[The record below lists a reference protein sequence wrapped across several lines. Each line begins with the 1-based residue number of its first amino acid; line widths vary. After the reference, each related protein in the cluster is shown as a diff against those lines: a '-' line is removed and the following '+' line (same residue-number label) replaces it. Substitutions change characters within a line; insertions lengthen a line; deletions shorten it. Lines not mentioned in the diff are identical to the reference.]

1 MGRAGATRGGHCNPN
16 PPSDTVSREDAG
28 APAAKIVRVTIPS
41 DRVERPDADP
51 RAGPG
56 AASPPRIPNAGRLV
70 VVAVVALVA
79 LAGLLAWI
87 DAKRELSVLRGE
99 LATRLAAGDA
109 AIAQAKARDAELAGE
124 MRESQAKLALLETR
138 LAESQS
144 QQAALE
150 TLYRDL
156 APSRDE
162 LAVVE
167 VEQVLAL
174 ASQQLAIAANVPA
187 AIAAL
192 QLADA
197 KLARLDRP
205 KFSPLRRAIAAD
217 MERLKAIPYVDTA
230 GLAGRLDA
238 AIAAI
243 DTMPLARDERLP
255 APVTAPPLADAP
267 AWSRFLREMWSDLK
281 GLVRVD
287 VSDRPA
293 APLVAPSQQ
302 YYLRENLRLR
312 LLSARLSLIA
322 RNEPAFRADVKAAD
336 AWLRQYFDTRAKP
349 VAAVLASLSTMT
361 AVTMAAEV
369 PELTRSLD
377 AARALRVA
385 QDARTDAP
393 RGRP

>member
-1 MGRAGATRGGHCNPN
+1 M
-16 PPSDTVSREDAG
+16 
-28 APAAKIVRVTIPS
+28 
-41 DRVERPDADP
+41 
-51 RAGPG
+51 G
-56 AASPPRIPNAGRLV
+56 AAIAI
-70 VVAVVALVA
+70 VAV
-79 LAGLLAWI
+79 GGFLAWT
-87 DAKRELSVLRGE
+87 DAKRDLAELRADV
-99 LATRLAAGDA
+99 AARMTA
-109 AIAQAKARDAELAGE
+109 ADTASTQAKTRDAEMAGDL
-124 MRESQAKLALLETR
+124 REAQAKLALLETR
-138 LAESQS
+138 VAESQS

-162 LAVVE
+162 LAIVE

-187 AIAAL
+187 ALAAL

-197 KLARLDRP
+197 KLARLDLP
-205 KFSPLRRAIAAD
+205 KFGALRRAIAAD
-217 MERLKAIPYVDTA
+217 MEKLKSVPYVDTA

-238 AIAAI
+238 AIASI
-243 DTMPLARDERLP
+243 DAMPLAREERLP
-255 APVTAPPLADAP
+255 APVPAPALDQAP
-267 AWSRFLREMWSDLK
+267 AWTRFLSEMWTDLK
-281 GLVRVD
+281 SLVRIE
-287 VSDRPA
+287 VSEHPA

-349 VAAVLASLSTMT
+349 VASVLAALSTMT
-361 AVTMAAEV
+361 SVTMPTEV

-385 QDARTDAP
+385 HDARADVP

>member
-1 MGRAGATRGGHCNPN
+1 VTTPADRAADLRADVASRLTAADTAT
-16 PPSDTVSREDAG
+16 
-28 APAAKIVRVTIPS
+28 
-41 DRVERPDADP
+41 
-51 RAGPG
+51 
-56 AASPPRIPNAGRLV
+56 
-70 VVAVVALVA
+70 
-79 LAGLLAWI
+79 
-87 DAKRELSVLRGE
+87 
-99 LATRLAAGDA
+99 
-109 AIAQAKARDAELAGE
+109 AQAQARDAEMGGAL
-124 MRESQAKLALLETR
+124 REAQAKLALLETR

-205 KFSPLRRAIAAD
+205 RFAPLRRAIAAD
-217 MERLKAIPYVDTA
+217 LERLKAVPYVDTA

-243 DTMPLARDERLP
+243 DTLPLARDERLP
-255 APVTAPPLADAP
+255 PPVAAPPLTEAP
-267 AWSRFLREMWSDLK
+267 SWRRALAEMWADLRA
-281 GLVRVD
+281 LVRVD
-287 VSDRPA
+287 VSERPA

-312 LLSARLSLIA
+312 LLSARLALIA
-322 RNEPAFRADVKAAD
+322 RNDAAFDADVRAAD
-336 AWLRQYFDTRAKP
+336 AWLRKYFDTRAKP
-349 VAAVLASLSTMT
+349 VATVLASL
-361 AVTMAAEV
+361 APMASATVAGEV

-377 AARALRVA
+377 AARALRTA
-385 QDARTDAP
+385 QDARADAP

>member
-1 MGRAGATRGGHCNPN
+1 MRPRAGVVVAGTLALLAVLGLVAWVDATRGLADLRSEVAARLGAFDAATAQAQARD
-16 PPSDTVSREDAG
+16 SDMAG
-28 APAAKIVRVTIPS
+28 A
-41 DRVERPDADP
+41 
-51 RAGPG
+51 
-56 AASPPRIPNAGRLV
+56 L
-70 VVAVVALVA
+70 
-79 LAGLLAWI
+79 
-87 DAKRELSVLRGE
+87 RE
-99 LATRLAAGDA
+99 A
-109 AIAQAKARDAELAGE
+109 
-124 MRESQAKLALLETR
+124 QAKLALLETR
-138 LAESQS
+138 IAESQS

-205 KFSPLRRAIAAD
+205 KFAPLRRAIAAD
-217 MERLKAIPYVDTA
+217 MEKLKAVPYIDTA
-230 GLAGRLDA
+230 GLAGKLDA

-255 APVTAPPLADAP
+255 APVTAPPLEAEP
-267 AWSRFLREMWSDLK
+267 TWSRTVRELWAELR
-281 GLVRVD
+281 GLVRID
-287 VSDRPA
+287 VSERPA

-322 RNEPAFRADVKAAD
+322 RNEPAFRADVRAAD
-336 AWLRQYFDTRAKP
+336 AWLRRYFDIRARP
-349 VAAVLASLSTMT
+349 VATVLASLGTMT
-361 AVTMAAEV
+361 SATMPTEV

-377 AARALRVA
+377 AARALRSA
-385 QDARTDAP
+385 QDARAEAP

>member
-1 MGRAGATRGGHCNPN
+1 MPADRA
-16 PPSDTVSREDAG
+16 
-28 APAAKIVRVTIPS
+28 
-41 DRVERPDADP
+41 ERSGADP
-51 RAGPG
+51 RARTDP
-56 AASPPRIPNAGRLV
+56 PPRLPAPRRHGGLV
-70 VVAVVALVA
+70 AAIAIAAVAVL
-79 LAGLLAWI
+79 GFLAWI
-87 DAKRELSVLRGE
+87 DAKREVLDLRGE
-99 LATRLAAGDA
+99 LASRLTAADA
-109 AIAQAKARDAELAGE
+109 ATSQSQARDAEMGAAL
-124 MRESQAKLALLETR
+124 REAQAKLALLETR

-205 KFSPLRRAIAAD
+205 RFAPLRRAIAAD
-217 MERLKAIPYVDTA
+217 LEKLKAVPYVDTA
-230 GLAGRLDA
+230 GLAGKLDA
-238 AIAAI
+238 AIASI
-243 DTMPLARDERLP
+243 DALPLARDERLP
-255 APVTAPPLADAP
+255 PPVAAPPLAEEP
-267 AWSRFLREMWSDLK
+267 SWQRTLREMWADLRS
-281 GLVRVD
+281 LVRVD

-312 LLSARLSLIA
+312 LLSARLALIA
-322 RNEPAFRADVKAAD
+322 RNDAAFHADVRAAE
-336 AWLRQYFDTRAKP
+336 AWLRKYFDTRAKP
-349 VAAVLASLSTMT
+349 VATVLASLAPMT
-361 AVTMAAEV
+361 AVATGGEV

-377 AARALRVA
+377 AARALRTA
-385 QDARTDAP
+385 QDARADAP

>member
-1 MGRAGATRGGHCNPN
+1 M
-16 PPSDTVSREDAG
+16 
-28 APAAKIVRVTIPS
+28 AA
-41 DRVERPDADP
+41 A
-51 RAGPG
+51 
-56 AASPPRIPNAGRLV
+56 
-70 VVAVVALVA
+70 VVAVAAAVV
-79 LAGLLAWI
+79 AWI
-87 DAKRELSVLRGE
+87 DAKRDLSTLRTE
-99 LATRLAAGDA
+99 VAARLTTADA
-109 AIAQAKARDAELAGE
+109 AEAQAKARDAAMAGE
-124 MRESQAKLALLETR
+124 LREALAKLALLETR

-167 VEQVLAL
+167 VEQVLSL
-174 ASQQLAIAANVPA
+174 ASQQLAIAGNVPA

-192 QLADA
+192 QLADG

-205 KFSPLRRAIAAD
+205 KFAPLRRAIAAD
-217 MERLKAIPYVDTA
+217 MEKLKAVPYVDTA

-238 AIAAI
+238 AVLAI
-243 DTMPLARDERLP
+243 DAMPLARDEHLP
-255 APVTAPPLADAP
+255 PPTPAPPLADAP
-267 AWSRFLREMWSDLK
+267 SWSRHLRELWSDLK
-281 GLVRVD
+281 SLVRVE
-287 VSDRPA
+287 VSGRPA
-293 APLVAPSQQ
+293 PPLVSPTQQ

-322 RNEPAFRADVKAAD
+322 RNEAAFRADVKAAD
-336 AWLRQYFDTRAKP
+336 TWIRQYFDVRARP
-349 VAAVLASLSTMT
+349 VAVTLASLATMSS
-361 AVTMAAEV
+361 VTMASDV

-385 QDARTDAP
+385 QEARADAP

>member
-1 MGRAGATRGGHCNPN
+1 
-16 PPSDTVSREDAG
+16 
-28 APAAKIVRVTIPS
+28 
-41 DRVERPDADP
+41 
-51 RAGPG
+51 
-56 AASPPRIPNAGRLV
+56 
-70 VVAVVALVA
+70 VAIA
-79 LAGLLAWI
+79 LAILAVLGFVAWT
-87 DAKRELSVLRGE
+87 DAKRELVDLRTDV
-99 LATRLAAGDA
+99 AQRLTASDA
-109 AIAQAKARDAELAGE
+109 AVAQSKAREADMAAAVREAQAKLT
-124 MRESQAKLALLETR
+124 LLETR

-144 QQAALE
+144 QQAALD

-162 LAVVE
+162 LAIVE
-167 VEQVLAL
+167 IEQVLAL
-174 ASQQLAIAANVPA
+174 ASQQLSIAANVPA

-205 KFSPLRRAIAAD
+205 RFAPLRRAIAAD
-217 MERLKAIPYVDTA
+217 LEKLKAVPYVDVA

-243 DTMPLARDERLP
+243 DAMPLARDERLP
-255 APVTAPPLADAP
+255 APVAAPPLAEAP
-267 AWSRFLREMWSDLK
+267 SWSRALREMWADLR

-312 LLSARLSLIA
+312 LLSARIALIA
-322 RNEPAFRADVKAAD
+322 RNESAFRADVKAAE
-336 AWLRQYFDTRAKP
+336 AWLKQYFDTRARQ
-349 VAAVLASLSTMT
+349 VSTVLASLAPMT
-361 AVTMAAEV
+361 SVTMAVEV

-377 AARALRVA
+377 AARALRGA
-385 QDARTDAP
+385 QDARADTP

>member
-1 MGRAGATRGGHCNPN
+1 MST
-16 PPSDTVSREDAG
+16 PP
-28 APAAKIVRVTIPS
+28 
-41 DRVERPDADP
+41 DRLERPDALARVP
-51 RAGPG
+51 AAAPG
-56 AASPPRIPNAGRLV
+56 TPPASRGLGYAI
-70 VVAVVALVA
+70 AVGVVA

-87 DAKRELSVLRGE
+87 DAKRDLASLR
-99 LATRLAAGDA
+99 ADVAARLTVADQAA
-109 AIAQAKARDAELAGE
+109 AQFKARDAEIAGDL
-124 MRESQAKLALLETR
+124 REAQAKLALLETR

-150 TLYRDL
+150 TLYREL
-156 APSRDE
+156 APSRDQ

-205 KFSPLRRAIAAD
+205 KFGPLRRAIASD
-217 MERLKAIPYVDTA
+217 MERLKAMPYVDTA

-238 AIAAI
+238 AIASI
-243 DTMPLARDERLP
+243 DVMPLAREERVAAP
-255 APVTAPPLADAP
+255 AAPAVAPDAP
-267 AWSRFLREMWSDLK
+267 AWSRFVRELWADFR
-281 GLVRVD
+281 GLVRVE
-287 VSDRPA
+287 VSDRA
-293 APLVAPSQQ
+293 APPLVAPGQQ

-336 AWLRQYFDTRAKP
+336 AWLRQYFDVRAKP
-349 VAAVLASLSTMT
+349 VAAVLASL
-361 AVTMAAEV
+361 AAMASVAMPTEV

-385 QDARTDAP
+385 QDAQAAQADAL
-393 RGRP
+393 RARR

>member
-1 MGRAGATRGGHCNPN
+1 MSTPPELLERPEAGGRAP
-16 PPSDTVSREDAG
+16 AG
-28 APAAKIVRVTIPS
+28 APAKPPASR
-41 DRVERPDADP
+41 
-51 RAGPG
+51 RAGYAIAIG
-56 AASPPRIPNAGRLV
+56 A
-70 VVAVVALVA
+70 VAV
-79 LAGLLAWI
+79 AGLLAWI
-87 DAKRELSVLRGE
+87 DAKRDVASLRADVAGRLST
-99 LATRLAAGDA
+99 ADQAA
-109 AIAQAKARDAELAGE
+109 AQFKARDAEIAGE
-124 MRESQAKLALLETR
+124 LRETQAKLALLETR

-156 APSRDE
+156 APSRDQ
-162 LAVVE
+162 LAIVE

-205 KFSPLRRAIAAD
+205 KFGPLRRAIASD
-217 MERLKAIPYVDTA
+217 MERLKSMPYVDTA

-238 AIAAI
+238 AIASI
-243 DTMPLARDERLP
+243 DAMPLARDERVAAP
-255 APVTAPPLADAP
+255 AATAVPPDAP
-267 AWSRFLREMWSDLK
+267 AWSRLAREMWADLK
-281 GLVRVD
+281 GLVRIE
-287 VSDRPA
+287 VSDRA
-293 APLVAPSQQ
+293 APPLVAPNQQ

-349 VAAVLASLSTMT
+349 VATVLASLAAMAS
-361 AVTMAAEV
+361 VTMPAEV
-369 PELTRSLD
+369 PDLARSLD
-377 AARALRVA
+377 AARALRAA
-385 QDARTDAP
+385 QDAQAAQADAP
-393 RGRP
+393 RARR